1 MSERD
6 QGVEVAPPAAEAEPD
21 LSAKVA
27 WLRNPQTYPER
38 PGRIESVETHMSWV
52 FLTERHA
59 YKMKKPV
66 RYEYLDFSTPEA
78 REQNCRE
85 ELRLN
90 RRLAPDV
97 YLGVVALAVDAHGRA
112 RVEGGG
118 GVVEWLV
125 KMRRLPSGRMLDA
138 VVRQHALE
146 REDVRAV
153 AALLAGFYS
162 EGPPVRVPAQEYR
175 QDYEHKIESNRDVLA
190 AHADGLPGGL
200 VAAVHAD
207 QLLYIRNSPEAFDRR
222 VREGRIVE
230 GHGDLRPEHV
240 CLERPPAIFDRLEFN
255 RSFRIVDAADELG
268 SLAMECERL
277 GVPWVGEGLFD
288 VYADITGD
296 RPPPALLRFYM
307 SYRACLRA
315 RLAIL
320 HTRELERADW
330 PKWEK
335 LAESYLNL
343 AARYARG
350 LE

>member
-1 MSERD
+1 MNERS
-6 QGVEVAPPAAEAEPD
+6 QPVGVAPPAAEAEPD
-21 LSAKVA
+21 LRAKVA
-27 WLRNPQTYPER
+27 WLRDPQAYPE
-38 PGRIESVETHMSWV
+38 PPARIESVETHMSWV

-66 RYEYLDFSTPEA
+66 RYEYLDFSTLEA
-78 REQNCRE
+78 REKNCRE

-97 YLGVVALAVDAHGRA
+97 YLGVTALAVDAHGQA

-118 GVVEWLV
+118 RVVEWLV
-125 KMRRLPSGRMLDA
+125 KMRRLPAGCMLDA

-162 EGPPVRVPAQEYR
+162 ESPPVPVSAQEYR
-175 QDYEHKIESNRDVLA
+175 QDYERKIEINRDVLA

-230 GHGDLRPEHV
+230 GHGDLRPEHI
-240 CLERPPAIFDRLEFN
+240 CLEGPPVIFDRLEFN
-255 RSFRIVDAADELG
+255 RQFRIVDAADELA

-296 RPPPALLRFYM
+296 RPPSALVRFYM
-307 SYRACLRA
+307 TYRACLRA

-320 HTRELERADW
+320 HTRELERAGW
-330 PKWEK
+330 PKWETLTADYLR
-335 LAESYLNL
+335 LAGEIVNRDS
-343 AARYARG
+343 
-350 LE
+350 